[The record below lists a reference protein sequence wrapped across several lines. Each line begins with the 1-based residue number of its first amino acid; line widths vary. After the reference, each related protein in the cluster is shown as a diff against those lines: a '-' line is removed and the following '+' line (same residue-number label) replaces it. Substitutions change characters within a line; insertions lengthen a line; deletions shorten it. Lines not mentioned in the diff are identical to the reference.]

1 MCMKLK
7 YLLTLTFLGLYLPEF
22 SSDLLPYCTQDFRL
36 SNYIAYEVCSKKL
49 KVRIFQFVRI

>member
-1 MCMKLK
+1 MKLK